1 MAFPAYVAGANALL
15 GASAGRMPSFLVAHQ
30 LLQFHHPRSEQEWLI
45 EKVNPE
51 GDTVRGSVMRM
62 FVLAAVIAAASALG
76 GCFHFHQSQVYTA
89 PQPLP
94 PLK

>member
-1 MAFPAYVAGANALL
+1 
-15 GASAGRMPSFLVAHQ
+15 
-30 LLQFHHPRSEQEWLI
+30 
-45 EKVNPE
+45 
-51 GDTVRGSVMRM
+51 MRIM
-62 FVLAAVIAAASALG
+62 VFAMVIAAASALA

>member
-1 MAFPAYVAGANALL
+1 
-15 GASAGRMPSFLVAHQ
+15 
-30 LLQFHHPRSEQEWLI
+30 
-45 EKVNPE
+45 
-51 GDTVRGSVMRM
+51 MRIIL
-62 FVLAAVIAAASALG
+62 FAAMIAAASALG

>member
-1 MAFPAYVAGANALL
+1 MRITVVAA
-15 GASAGRMPSFLVAHQ
+15 
-30 LLQFHHPRSEQEWLI
+30 I
-45 EKVNPE
+45 
-51 GDTVRGSVMRM
+51 
-62 FVLAAVIAAASALG
+62 LAVSSALG

>member
-1 MAFPAYVAGANALL
+1 
-15 GASAGRMPSFLVAHQ
+15 
-30 LLQFHHPRSEQEWLI
+30 
-45 EKVNPE
+45 
-51 GDTVRGSVMRM
+51 M

>member
-1 MAFPAYVAGANALL
+1 MRIIVMAA
-15 GASAGRMPSFLVAHQ
+15 
-30 LLQFHHPRSEQEWLI
+30 I
-45 EKVNPE
+45 
-51 GDTVRGSVMRM
+51 
-62 FVLAAVIAAASALG
+62 IAASSILG

>member
-1 MAFPAYVAGANALL
+1 
-15 GASAGRMPSFLVAHQ
+15 
-30 LLQFHHPRSEQEWLI
+30 
-45 EKVNPE
+45 
-51 GDTVRGSVMRM
+51 MRIIVFAM
-62 FVLAAVIAAASALG
+62 VIAASSALG

>member
-1 MAFPAYVAGANALL
+1 
-15 GASAGRMPSFLVAHQ
+15 
-30 LLQFHHPRSEQEWLI
+30 
-45 EKVNPE
+45 
-51 GDTVRGSVMRM
+51 MRII
-62 FVLAAVIAAASALG
+62 VAAAMLAVSFALA